1 MHANISSSGTFEGTI
16 AGFFSE
22 ITISLK
28 ASGFVGFLSIISIL
42 APNSSSLAS
51 KTGAAFPGDA
61 VDTGTEARWSQWW
74 S

>member
-1 MHANISSSGTFEGTI
+1 
-16 AGFFSE
+16 
-22 ITISLK
+22 
-28 ASGFVGFLSIISIL
+28 LSIISIL